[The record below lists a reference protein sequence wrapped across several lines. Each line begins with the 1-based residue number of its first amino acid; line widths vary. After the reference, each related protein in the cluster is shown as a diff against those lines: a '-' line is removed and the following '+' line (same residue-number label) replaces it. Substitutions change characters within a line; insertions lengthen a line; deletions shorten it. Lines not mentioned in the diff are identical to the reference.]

1 MSRYIVTA
9 GAVVAKIGDAGE
21 SYFYQGAVLPDV
33 VTQDECKRLADTGLV
48 AAIPDD
54 EKPREKW
61 TAAEVKQYA
70 ADNGYELGDATKV
83 ADLREA
89 LEKAEAA
96 RAAEAGGNTPP
107 A

>member
-1 MSRYIVTA
+1 MTA
-9 GAVVAKIGDAGE
+9 GCVVAKIGDAGE
-21 SYFYQGAVLPDV
+21 SYFYQGAVLPEV
-33 VTQDECKRLADTGLV
+33 VTQAECERLADTGLV

-70 ADNGYELGDATKV
+70 ADNGYDLGDATKV

-89 LEKAEAA
+89 LDKAEAE
-96 RAAEAGGNTPP
+96 RAKDPGAGTNPP